1 MSQTSNPKQLRVRGG
16 NWEFGSWDFFGAWF
30 LGFGIL
36 QL

>member
-1 MSQTSNPKQLRVRGG
+1 MVKIPNPKKPTRKR
-16 NWEFGSWDFFGAWF
+16 NWIFGSWDFFGAWF